1 MASRRHHARM
11 LEFVTTL
18 TMIVF
23 MCCGAA
29 QTQASGKVDIEAA
42 EWQAAQL
49 MGAPVFAG
57 DTEIGVVS
65 DVSIQEDGRIDRIRV
80 RTASPLGLGERVVE
94 IPESAFSVLRG
105 TVVLELTAED
115 VDHFPTAPVKGNN
128 GPEDDTEEK

>member
-1 MASRRHHARM
+1 M
-11 LEFVTTL
+11 LELVTTL

-23 MCCGAA
+23 MCCGPA
-29 QTQASGKVDIEAA
+29 QTQASGKVDVEAA

-65 DVSIQEDGRIDRIRV
+65 DVSIREDGRIDRIRV
-80 RTASPLGLGERVVE
+80 RAASPLGIGERVVE
-94 IPESAFSVLRG
+94 IPESAFSVLHG

-115 VDHFPTAPVKGNN
+115 VDHFPSASVEGNS
-128 GPEDDTEEK
+128 GLEDGTEEK